1 MMNIFNINNE
11 QLITTHR
18 INPCSIPCIEYN
30 SSLSIVSA
38 PHLSKRIYHYQWTPS
53 NIQPPSTPKRH
64 SSSLVEFLGL
74 KNKNE
79 PNPTN
84 EILPD
89 FERGPELV
97 NSISTAPL
105 NSAATKIVSVAIH
118 QDRIATVNR
127 QGRIALYALNG
138 TTAAK
143 VNTML
148 FTSDLHQELV
158 ESEEKY
164 SREDDDL
171 SDGYDF
177 VRSRLAMGSM
187 GLVYGGRSGSLW
199 WLDFGCR

>member
-1 MMNIFNINNE
+1 MNYT
-11 QLITTHR
+11 L
-18 INPCSIPCIEYN
+18 
-30 SSLSIVSA
+30 IVSA
-38 PHLSKRIYHYQWTPS
+38 PHLSKRIHHYQWTPS
-53 NIQPPSTPKRH
+53 NIQPPSAPKRR
-64 SSSLVEFLGL
+64 SPSLVELLGL

-79 PNPTN
+79 SNPTN
-84 EILPD
+84 EILPN
-89 FERGPELV
+89 FEQGPELV

-127 QGRIALYALNG
+127 QGRMALYALNG

-148 FTSDLHQELV
+148 FTSDLHQEWV